1 MEFSFEKDRFS
12 RLINGIQLSKT
23 SPVSLSMKALLVVGI
38 CWVPLA
44 IYSLINNSFWTGSIS
59 NSFITHQDTQVRFL
73 VALPIFILSVR
84 LIGKRLEKIL
94 KQFTEAGMLP
104 KDQMPHYEALI
115 VKSNKL
121 LISGWPDLIILVI
134 CYIQVSVVIYFEQL
148 TPEILSWQV
157 NVINGE
163 PFLNFAGKWNL
174 LFSRPLVLFLIYK
187 WLFRIFVWGN
197 LLRKIAKIPL
207 KLYTIHPDLVGGL
220 GFLGYSIRY
229 FSPVA
234 FGISALIAGKMA
246 DFMLI
251 EDSHLSDF
259 RIPFIA
265 YMVFITLLFV
275 IPLLSFT
282 KQLTSAREEAIFNHY
297 DFANGIYR
305 ELKPRI
311 SKNYE
316 KVQEDDLKSAEF
328 GSVND
333 FNSLMTNTLKMRS
346 LTFSLYDIL
355 PIWVA
360 ASLPYFPVILLEIP
374 IAELMKTFASFVL

>member
-12 RLINGIQLSKT
+12 RLINGLQLGKT
-23 SPVSLSMKALLVVGI
+23 SQVSLSMKALLVVGI

-84 LIGKRLEKIL
+84 VIGKRLEKIL

-134 CYIQVSVVIYFEQL
+134 CYIQVSVVLYFEQL

-174 LFSRPLVLFLIYK
+174 LFSRPLVIFLLYK

-259 RIPFIA
+259 RIPFIS

-282 KQLTSAREEAIFNHY
+282 KQLTSAREEAIFNNY

-328 GSVND
+328 GTVND

-360 ASLPYFPVILLEIP
+360 AILPYIPVILLEIP